1 MAGRACMT
9 GGVHGRGHAWQG
21 GADVAGETA
30 TAADGMHPTRMHYCR
45 SFT

>member
-1 MAGRACMT
+1 MAGGQHAWHRAACM
-9 GGVHGRGHAWQG
+9 A
-21 GADVAGETA
+21 ADVAGETA